1 MFLKNLTLT
10 DEEKYSFMVI
20 VHKII
25 ASDGVEDSTEKD
37 LLESFVSELGIHM
50 DNEIKNIQ
58 NPVALLAKSSNV
70 KKRSMYIELLSLA
83 FIDGNY
89 DSKEENELMM
99 IQQSFGLPDD
109 FVNDAKIWL
118 AKYMDCV
125 EGGFQLVGVST

>member
-25 ASDGVEDSTEKD
+25 AADGVEDSTEKD

-70 KKRSMYIELLSLA
+70 KKCSMYIELLSLA

>member
-25 ASDGVEDSTEKD
+25 AADGVEDSTEKD

>member
-25 ASDGVEDSTEKD
+25 AADGVEDSTEKD

-89 DSKEENELMM
+89 DSKEEN
-99 IQQSFGLPDD
+99 
-109 FVNDAKIWL
+109 
-118 AKYMDCV
+118 
-125 EGGFQLVGVST
+125 